1 MKHNL
6 KIRVSKKPQSGG
18 IVSCRNVTIRERF
31 LRFLLGD
38 KQKLTIL
45 VPGDTVQEL
54 AISEIKEGGIS
65 HEQDQ
70 ATP

>member
-6 KIRVSKKPQSGG
+6 RISVSKQPQTGG
-18 IVSCRNVTIRERF
+18 IVSCRNVTVREGF
-31 LRFLLGD
+31 LRLLLGD

-54 AISEIKEGGIS
+54 AICEIKQGGRDD
-65 HEQDQ
+65 EQN
-70 ATP
+70 

>member
-6 KIRVSKKPQSGG
+6 KISVSKETKYGG
-18 IVSCRNVTIRERF
+18 IVSCRNITIRERF
-31 LRFLLGD
+31 LRFFFGN

-54 AISEIKEGGIS
+54 SICEVKEGI
-65 HEQDQ
+65 
-70 ATP
+70 

>member
-6 KIRVSKKPQSGG
+6 KISVSKYPQYGG

-31 LRFLLGD
+31 LRFLLGE

-54 AISEIKEGGIS
+54 AICETEEGGMGHGQSKI
-65 HEQDQ
+65 
-70 ATP
+70 AP